1 MDNDKLKQLIR
12 EITQEVIDEMTTT
25 GAVAAYQTPYA
36 FQGGASDKARKKKI
50 AQKSMPGGE
59 VVKDIYE
66 EVVDDVEVEKALPI
80 VRRGLK
86 EGRSRYRN
94 FKESDLMKN
103 HAKVS
108 YGIYN
113 AKKAL
118 RDVDFLISISERLKT
133 EENIEPDHLWKRTSK
148 DVEEIMHRLKEIQLK
163 IRRMHR

>member
-1 MDNDKLKQLIR
+1 MEKEKIKSIIR
-12 EITQEVIDEMTTT
+12 EITKEVIDEMTTT

-36 FQGGASDKARKKKI
+36 FQGGASDKARKKKL
-50 AQKSMPGGE
+50 AQRSMPGGK

-66 EVVDDVEVEKALPI
+66 EVVDYVEVEKALPV

-108 YGIYN
+108 YGIRN
-113 AKKAL
+113 AKKIL
-118 RDVDFLISISERLKT
+118 REVDFLISICERLKT
-133 EENIEPDHLWKRTSK
+133 DESISTDNLWKRTPA
-148 DVEEIMHRLKEIQLK
+148 DLVEISHRIKEIQHKL
-163 IRRMHR
+163 RRMHR